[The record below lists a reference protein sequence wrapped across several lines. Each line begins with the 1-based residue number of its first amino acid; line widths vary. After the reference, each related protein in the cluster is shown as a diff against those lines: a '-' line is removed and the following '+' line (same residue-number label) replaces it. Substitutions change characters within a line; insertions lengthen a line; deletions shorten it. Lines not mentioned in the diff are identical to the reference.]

1 MEQDKKQPVKVMPKS
16 KEANV
21 VTMGVK
27 DVPELATEVVKEE
40 VIEPKVTLVE
50 DVTPKIVEEF
60 NDVIDTPA
68 AAEVIKDFKID
79 CPKPMYLDADGM

>member
-1 MEQDKKQPVKVMPKS
+1 MEQDKKQPVKVIPKS
-16 KEANV
+16 KEVAV
-21 VTMGVK
+21 VTMDVK

-50 DVTPKIVEEF
+50 DITPEIVEEF
-60 NDVIDTPA
+60 TDVMDTP

-79 CPKPMYLDADGM
+79 YPKPMYLDADGM